1 MNETTMSAYEAITT
15 RRSVRRFL
23 DRAVPPESV
32 HQILRGAAQSPSGHN
47 IQPWKVYVVSG
58 VTKQKVTDSV
68 LHAVANDPEEMHQP
82 EFQYYPSNGSSRIS
96 GAAEMLDQGC
106 TSASVLPATITKQG
120 LDR

>member
-58 VTKQKVTDSV
+58 VTKQKVKRPGFDDCSCYWVT
-68 LHAVANDPEEMHQP
+68 A
-82 EFQYYPSNGSSRIS
+82 SS
-96 GAAEMLDQGC
+96 AGC
-106 TSASVLPATITKQG
+106 F
-120 LDR
+120 